1 MSVTYKYEDKTYDPN
16 KFIDEGKS
24 YFNQVVQLQAEIET
38 LHKQIVVLQA
48 ASITFNARIREQ
60 LTDEMLLG
68 DTPYEEF
75 TDESVEG
82 GVL

>member
-38 LHKQIVVLQA
+38 LHKHC
-48 ASITFNARIREQ
+48 
-60 LTDEMLLG
+60 LLYTSPSPR
-68 DTPYEEF
+68 D
-75 TDESVEG
+75 S
-82 GVL
+82 

>member
-1 MSVTYKYEDKTYDPN
+1 
-16 KFIDEGKS
+16 
-24 YFNQVVQLQAEIET
+24 VVQLQAEIET
-38 LHKQIVVLQA
+38 LHKQIAVLQA
-48 ASITFNARIREQ
+48 ASITFNQRIREQ

>member
-16 KFIDEGKS
+16 KFIDEGKA
-24 YFNQVVQLQAEIET
+24 YFNQVAQLHAEIET
-38 LHKQIVVLQA
+38 LHKQIAVLQA

>member
-1 MSVTYKYEDKTYDPN
+1 MSVTYKYDDKVYDPN
-16 KFIDEGKS
+16 NFQDEAKS

-38 LHKQIVVLQA
+38 LHKQIAVLQA

-60 LTDEMLLG
+60 LTDEMLL
-68 DTPYEEF
+68 
-75 TDESVEG
+75 DESVEG

>member
-16 KFIDEGKS
+16 KFIDESKS

-38 LHKQIVVLQA
+38 LHKQIAVLQA
-48 ASITFNARIREQ
+48 ASITFNTRIREQ
-60 LTDEMLLG
+60 LTDEMLL
-68 DTPYEEF
+68 
-75 TDESVEG
+75 DESVEG